1 MVEIVWAE
9 PAVADLEAIAE
20 FIALQDP
27 AAAAGFVQ
35 RVLAHVSQLAAH
47 PQSGSR
53 IPELPKSRHR
63 QLVEPPCRIFYRFD
77 ARRVLVVHVMR
88 TERLLRRSRLS
99 APPA

>member
-63 QLVEPPCRIFYRFD
+63 QLVEPPCRICYRFD
-77 ARRVLVVHVMR
+77 ATRVLVVHVMR